1 MKLSKKLILA
11 SKSPRRKEILTQAG
25 IDFEIRTLDT
35 DEIYPEDM
43 PLQQV
48 PEYLAKLKANA
59 LKHSLADDEV
69 ILSADTI
76 VLLKNTIFGKP
87 KDFDDAVAI
96 LKSLSGATHE
106 VISGVCMMT
115 NHKTITFTDVT
126 KVTFKELKLADIHYY
141 INTFQPF
148 DKAGAYAI
156 QEWIGLIG
164 ISKIEGNYYN
174 IVGLP
179 IHKVIEELRAYEI

>member
-25 IDFEIRTLDT
+25 IDFEIRTLET
-35 DEIYPEDM
+35 EEIYPEDM

-59 LKHSLADDEV
+59 LKHTLADDEV

-87 KDFDDAVAI
+87 KDFDDFFRI
-96 LKSLSGATHE
+96 LKTIINKEFRFNGQALYAMLQAIKEAAVQGDVDFTKARSWLELGYLINATTAKFIRQE
-106 VISGVCMMT
+106 YNVWVA
-115 NHKTITFTDVT
+115 
-126 KVTFKELKLADIHYY
+126 LKS
-141 INTFQPF
+141 T
-148 DKAGAYAI
+148 
-156 QEWIGLIG
+156 
-164 ISKIEGNYYN
+164 
-174 IVGLP
+174 
-179 IHKVIEELRAYEI
+179 